1 MSFYGRGR
9 TGVTLIVSMGGSGA
23 VQRCGRRDLW
33 WSTTTRACGPPG
45 LCSPAGPRCRVDSG
59 EHMTIEGANYEGL
72 ERFNEVDA
80 TGEEQMFVAFL
91 DRVERI
97 PDISS
102 RDAD

>member
-1 MSFYGRGR
+1 
-9 TGVTLIVSMGGSGA
+9 
-23 VQRCGRRDLW
+23 
-33 WSTTTRACGPPG
+33 
-45 LCSPAGPRCRVDSG
+45 
-59 EHMTIEGANYEGL
+59 MTIEGANYEGL